1 VWALLAAEGVATGE
15 VVLGRPPTPGDVEP
29 LTWALHEKGG
39 ALDVLSYRRSFATL
53 QSVVRKVV
61 GATMPYDA
69 LLTPALAERPVP
81 IGTITGMERPDP
93 LNALSRSDGFPPT
106 PPSGTSPAS
115 RLVAAVSRRRWA
127 AARRPTRGPSCRGNG
142 SALPRRAARAG
153 VSVETEALSDGDQP
167 LGREASP
174 DHYAFRESLDRRPVS
189 PAEHYQCARRCG
201 TTAFCTLW
209 CMGLFPSIRRF
220 GQKMRAFVFP
230 GQGGGVAEPASEMV
244 PGIRRVVG
252 ERIPDQVKIFARA
265 AHDAD
270 ESRALEVRPDVVAGH
285 SLGEY
290 GAAYAAGCFDF
301 ETGLWL
307 VAQRDRFLA
316 EAAEECPGGMVA
328 ILRTDPA
335 EVEANY
341 NSPRQTVVSG
351 LRDAVGDAVSKIRGR
366 KVPLNVSFAA
376 HSPYVAAA
384 GEKMRGVL
392 DSVEFQMP
400 QVPIVSAVNGAV
412 LTSAE
417 GVKEALKE
425 QMVAPVRWVRVVE
438 TLAKMRVEEW
448 VELGGGGVLTRML
461 RDFELP
467 SLKGITFEDLRAR
480 LYDGAHN
487 LLPRK
492 EDE

>member
-1 VWALLAAEGVATGE
+1 
-15 VVLGRPPTPGDVEP
+15 
-29 LTWALHEKGG
+29 
-39 ALDVLSYRRSFATL
+39 
-53 QSVVRKVV
+53 
-61 GATMPYDA
+61 
-69 LLTPALAERPVP
+69 
-81 IGTITGMERPDP
+81 
-93 LNALSRSDGFPPT
+93 
-106 PPSGTSPAS
+106 
-115 RLVAAVSRRRWA
+115 
-127 AARRPTRGPSCRGNG
+127 
-142 SALPRRAARAG
+142 
-153 VSVETEALSDGDQP
+153 
-167 LGREASP
+167 
-174 DHYAFRESLDRRPVS
+174 
-189 PAEHYQCARRCG
+189 
-201 TTAFCTLW
+201 
-209 CMGLFPSIRRF
+209 
-220 GQKMRAFVFP
+220 MRAFVFP
-230 GQGGGVAEPASEMV
+230 GQGGGVAEPAPEIV
-244 PGIRRVVG
+244 PEIRRVVG

-270 ESRALEVRPDVVAGH
+270 ESRILEVRPDVVAGH

-307 VAQRDRFLA
+307 VAERDRFLA

-335 EVEANY
+335 EIEKALGDEGPVIANY
-341 NSPRQTVVSG
+341 NTPRQTVVSG
-351 LRDAVGDAVSKIRGR
+351 LRDALGDAVSKIRGR

-392 DSVEFQMP
+392 DSVEFRAP
-400 QVPIVSAVNGAV
+400 QVPVVSAMNGAV
-412 LTSAE
+412 HTSAQ

-425 QMVAPVRWVRVVE
+425 QMVAPVRWVKVVE

-467 SLKGITFEDLRAR
+467 SLKGITFEDLRTR
-480 LYDGAHN
+480 LYGQAQN